1 MKTIG
6 IIAALPEEAN
16 QIIKHYPEKKH
27 SKLQGFDLF
36 RFSTDTYH
44 VSLIIGGMGPK
55 NAYNCAKAIIEAE
68 NPEAILNIGFC
79 GAITEN
85 LRIGDIILGERIFSY
100 SNGIFNEA
108 LTSKK
113 FGEAF
118 SEKHIQ
124 ACSGSFISS
133 SEVVDKHEIL
143 KIIPKEILNP
153 VLEMET
159 AAVAEVCE
167 KFNVPL
173 MAIRSVSDQATEE
186 IDFKISDITDE
197 NYKIKISKVILAL
210 IRKPP
215 LLMQFIR
222 LAKNSKKA
230 ATTLKDTVTKIIEQ
244 TP

>member
-6 IIAALPEEAN
+6 IIAALPEEAG
-16 QIIKHYPEKKH
+16 QILKHYPKRKH

-36 RFSTDTYH
+36 QFSTDIYH

-55 NAYNCAKAIIEAE
+55 NAYHCAKAIIEAE

-85 LRIGDIILGERIFSY
+85 LIIGDIVLGARVFNY
-100 SNGIFNEA
+100 SNGVFNEV
-108 LTSKK
+108 SISNK
-113 FGEAF
+113 FGKSF

-124 ACSGSFISS
+124 AYSGAFISS
-133 SEVVDKHEIL
+133 SEILHKQEAL
-143 KIIPKEILNP
+143 KIIPKEILTP

-167 KFNVPL
+167 KFNIPL
-173 MAIRSVSDQATEE
+173 IAIRSVSDQATEE

-197 NYKIKISKVILAL
+197 NYKIKFSKIILAL
-210 IRKPP
+210 VRKPS
-215 LLMQFIR
+215 LLIQFIR

-230 ATTLKDTVTKIIEQ
+230 ATTLKDVVIKIIEQ
-244 TP
+244 T